1 MTGAEAA
8 KRDAN
13 TREQGANQE
22 RRLREAQALTFEP
35 PEPLLRHSLR
45 PQPSASSEDEEEED
59 KEEEEED
66 KEEEEEEK
74 EEEEEEKEEEEAVDE
89 ALMPPPSTAPA
100 ALQVSRAGRKR
111 APTMKALEAEAAPK
125 RGNRQGRGRGGGGG
139 NRGTK

>member
-74 EEEEEEKEEEEAVDE
+74 EEEEAVDE